1 MTRINVSS
9 AASCSD
15 GVMLLFMFCCRG
27 FSMFSRS
34 WLCLLLC
41 FSFRFRFSSSLL
53 CFRFS
58 DFGSSGWLLFT
69 IKKTSGCLFSEN
81 IKLEDL
87 TDRHEDWSTM
97 SLRRSWAS
105 RSLDVLIVH
114 GLLLLKFVLNGLELA
129 EITLVH
135 EHRTEVFI
143 CVPKTL
149 LDLLTYDCL

>member
-1 MTRINVSS
+1 MSS
-9 AASCSD
+9 ATSCSD
-15 GVMLLFMFCCRG
+15 SVMLLFMFCCRC

-58 DFGSSGWLLFT
+58 NFGSSGWLLFT

-87 TDRHEDWSTM
+87 TNRHEDWSTV
-97 SLRRSWAS
+97 SLSRSWAS
-105 RSLDVLIVH
+105 RSLDVLILH
-114 GLLLLKFVLNGLELA
+114 GLLLLKFVLNSLELA
-129 EITLVH
+129 EIALVH
-135 EHRTEVFI
+135 KHRSKVI
-143 CVPKTL
+143 IGVPETL
-149 LDLLTYDCL
+149 LDLLTDNCL